1 MNTNWLA
8 IVAVAGVAAAVLW
21 PPGAPA
27 PSDDNQVRNDSVW
40 APPRPIVKGA
50 ETAQAIR
57 EEAAGGRFEWK
68 IQDAGAPRES
78 TQNGPLCIE

>member
-8 IVAVAGVAAAVLW
+8 IVTVARVAAAVLR

-27 PSDDNQVRNDSVW
+27 PSDDNQVRIDSVW
-40 APPRPIVKGA
+40 ALPRPIVKGA
-50 ETAQAIR
+50 ESAQAIR

-78 TQNGPLCIE
+78 TQKGPLCIE